1 MGYAESQ
8 GQLGKTIEGYAESQG
23 QLGGLSKTIDFGLDD
38 DEDEV
43 PNQNKKKKKE
53 KGFLEWIFGW
63 IIDPITAIIEGIIAV
78 VMFVINTIKF
88 FINLPWCA
96 KWYVFGLIGS
106 ILYLLPQAFF
116 LVFGLQ
122 KIEKQIFKIRNK
134 LDDLIFCNTGYNIL
148 RYSDVIREGCYFQK
162 KIKRNCGSD
171 DFDPLQDIMEMLS
184 DFFSDLTTF
193 NYITVVT
200 SLSMLLFISLIVYY
214 LIQPLLK
221 KSVVDKPV

>member
-8 GQLGKTIEGYAESQG
+8 GQLGA
-23 QLGGLSKTIDFGLDD
+23 LGKTIDFGGDD
-38 DEDEV
+38 EEDEV
-43 PNQNKKKKKE
+43 PNQNKKKKE

-134 LDDLIFCNTGYNIL
+134 LDDLIVCNTGYNIL
-148 RYSDVIREGCYFQK
+148 RYSDVIRDGCYFQK
-162 KIKRNCGSD
+162 PLKRNCGSD